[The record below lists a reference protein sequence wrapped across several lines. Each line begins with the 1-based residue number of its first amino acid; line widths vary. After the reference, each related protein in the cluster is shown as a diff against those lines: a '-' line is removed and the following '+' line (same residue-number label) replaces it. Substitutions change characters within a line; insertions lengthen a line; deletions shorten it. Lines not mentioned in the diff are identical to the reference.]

1 MILASSAQKVNF
13 STLIVTMYHCNNMIF
28 RVLLLVAP
36 GFFLSLTLAGIEG
49 IIAYA
54 YYDTKGCDPL
64 ESDQI
69 SNPNQVSETYGRRC
83 CYFAFGDLVPSAKT
97 KQTKK

>member
-1 MILASSAQKVNF
+1 
-13 STLIVTMYHCNNMIF
+13 MIF

-69 SNPNQVSETYGRRC
+69 SNPNQVSETYCRGC
-83 CYFAFGDLVPSAKT
+83 CYMYFALGLLVPGVKT
-97 KQTKK
+97 MIFLVLVP